1 MEKIKILDTTLRDG
15 EQAPGFSMN
24 GDEKLKFALQLE
36 KLGVDT
42 IEAGFAA
49 ASPDDFAAVRRVG
62 ETLRHCE
69 VCSLS
74 RATESDISAATQ
86 ALDRAKFP
94 RIHIFLATSDIHL
107 QHKLKKTRP
116 QIKKMA
122 GDAVRFAKKYFD
134 RINFSP
140 EDAGRSDPKFLVEVI
155 DEVIAAGADTINIA
169 DTVGYTLPD
178 EYGNL
183 MKFLIQNVKNAE
195 KVRFSAHCHDDLG
208 LAVANSISGI
218 RNGARQIEGT
228 INGIGERAGNTSIEE
243 VVMILQTRKNL
254 LGFETG
260 VDSKAIAATSALLSE
275 ITGQNVPPNKAIV
288 GANAFAH
295 EAGIHQHGLL
305 AHPETYEIMTP
316 ASIGREKTE
325 LVLGKHSGRAALF
338 FRLAE
343 MGFSN
348 FSDDEKTQI
357 FQNFKNLADQKKTI
371 SDADLRNLAGGK

>member
-1 MEKIKILDTTLRDG
+1 M
-15 EQAPGFSMN
+15 AA
-24 GDEKLKFALQLE
+24 KF
-36 KLGVDT
+36 
-42 IEAGFAA
+42 
-49 ASPDDFAAVRRVG
+49 VR
-62 ETLRHCE
+62 
-69 VCSLS
+69 LS
-74 RATESDISAATQ
+74 RATESDISAAAQ

-260 VDSKAIAATSALLSE
+260 VDSKSIAATSAMLSE
-275 ITGQNVPPNKAIV
+275 ITRQPVPPNKAIV

-316 ASIGREKTE
+316 CSRLVGKKPSWFWANIRVGRRFFFGWRKWGFPIFPTTKKPKFSKTSKILPTKKRRFPTLICATWRAGNE
-325 LVLGKHSGRAALF
+325 SFLGK
-338 FRLAE
+338 
-343 MGFSN
+343 
-348 FSDDEKTQI
+348 
-357 FQNFKNLADQKKTI
+357 
-371 SDADLRNLAGGK
+371 